1 MPGPLAGIEVLDLTS
16 VVSGPLATMFLADQG
31 AEVIKIEPLGGDITR
46 HSRQSVSASGE
57 FSALFVSTNR
67 GKRSLSLDLKRP
79 EAGKIMRKLIARA
92 DVLVQNFRPG
102 TMERLGLGEPTLR
115 TDNPRLIYVSISGV
129 GESGPYAGKR
139 VYDPIIQ
146 GLSGFADLQS
156 DPKTRRP
163 RMIRTIVA
171 DKTTAI
177 FAAQAVT
184 AALFA
189 RERTGE
195 GQHVRLAML
204 DTMIAYLWPEAM
216 TQYTVVGREATTAD
230 PTARPELIFE
240 TVDGYI
246 TVGTISDSEW
256 RAFCAA
262 AQRPD
267 LAEDPRFNTPGGR
280 AVNATE
286 RILLMAEIIKERPT
300 AEWLQRLDANDVPS
314 APVLR
319 RSQVI
324 ANEQVLAR
332 ELISEFDHPDIG
344 RVRQP
349 QPAARF
355 GRTPAAM
362 QGPAPR
368 IGEHSAIV
376 LAELGF
382 DAAEIEQLAAE
393 EIVRLVK
400 TCFRI
405 VRGASARK
413 PCASEP
419 VNHGL
424 PSRMSL

>member
-1 MPGPLAGIEVLDLTS
+1 MPGPLAGIRVLDLTS

-31 AEVIKIEPLGGDITR
+31 ADVIKIEPLGGDITR

-79 EAGKIMRKLIARA
+79 EAGIIMRKLAAGA

-102 TMERLGLGEPTLR
+102 AMERLGLGEPTLR
-115 TDNPRLIYVSISGV
+115 ASNPRLIYVSISGV

-146 GLSGFADLQS
+146 GLSGFADIQS
-156 DPKTRRP
+156 EPKSRRP
-163 RMIRTIVA
+163 QMIRTIVA

-184 AALFA
+184 AALYA
-189 RERTGE
+189 RERIGE
-195 GQHVRLAML
+195 GQHIRLAML
-204 DTMIAYLWPEAM
+204 DTMISYLWPEAM

-230 PTARPELIFE
+230 PIARPDLIFE
-240 TVDGYI
+240 TADGYI

-256 RAFCAA
+256 RGFCAA
-262 AQRPD
+262 SERAG

-280 AVNATE
+280 SVNATE
-286 RILLMAEIIKERPT
+286 RILLMAEIIKQRPT
-300 AEWLQRLDANDVPS
+300 ADWLRRLDTNDVPS

-319 RSQVI
+319 RSEVI

-332 ELISEFDHPDIG
+332 GLIAEFDHPDIG

-349 QPAARF
+349 KPAARF
-355 GRTPAAM
+355 DRTPAAIR
-362 QGPAPR
+362 GPAPR
-368 IGEHSAIV
+368 IGEHSAVI
-376 LAELGF
+376 LAELGLEVP
-382 DAAEIEQLAAE
+382 EIERLAAE
-393 EIVRLVK
+393 KVVRLVG
-400 TCFRI
+400 T
-405 VRGASARK
+405 
-413 PCASEP
+413 
-419 VNHGL
+419 
-424 PSRMSL
+424 

>member
-1 MPGPLAGIEVLDLTS
+1 MPGPLAGIRVLDLTS

-46 HSRQSVSASGE
+46 HSRQSISESGE

-79 EAGKIMRKLIARA
+79 EAATIMRKLAARA

-102 TMERLGLGEPTLR
+102 TTERLGLGEATLR
-115 TDNPRLIYVSISGV
+115 ASNPRLIYVSISGV

-146 GLSGFADLQS
+146 GLSGFADLQA
-156 DPKTRRP
+156 DPQTRRP

-240 TVDGYI
+240 TADGYI

-256 RAFCAA
+256 RGFCAA
-262 AQRPD
+262 SERSD
-267 LAEDPRFNTPGGR
+267 LAEDSRFSTPGGR

-286 RILLMAEIIKERPT
+286 RILLMAEIIKERST
-300 AEWLQRLDANDVPS
+300 AEWLQRLDTNDVPS

-319 RSQVI
+319 RGEVI
-324 ANEQVLAR
+324 ANQQVLAR
-332 ELISEFDHPDIG
+332 KLIAEFDHPDIG
-344 RVRQP
+344 LVRQP
-349 QPAARF
+349 KPAARF
-355 GRTPAAM
+355 DRTPAEIR
-362 QGPAPR
+362 GPAPR
-368 IGEHSAIV
+368 IGEHSAII
-376 LAELGF
+376 LAELGLE
-382 DAAEIEQLAAE
+382 ATEIERLAAE
-393 EIVRLVK
+393 KIVRLVK
-400 TCFRI
+400 T
-405 VRGASARK
+405 
-413 PCASEP
+413 
-419 VNHGL
+419 
-424 PSRMSL
+424 

>member
-1 MPGPLAGIEVLDLTS
+1 MPGPLAGIKVLDLTS

-79 EAGKIMRKLIARA
+79 EAVTIMRKLIARA

-146 GLSGFADLQS
+146 GLSGLADLQA
-156 DPKTRRP
+156 DPQTRRP

-240 TVDGYI
+240 TADGYV

-256 RAFCAA
+256 RGFCAA

-267 LAEDPRFNTPGGR
+267 LAEDPRFNTPSGR

-286 RILLMAEIIKERPT
+286 RILLMAEIIKEHPT

-344 RVRQP
+344 LVRQP
-349 QPAARF
+349 QPPARF
-355 GRTPAAM
+355 DRTPAEI

-368 IGEHSAIV
+368 IGEHSEMI
-376 LAELGF
+376 LAEFGLE
-382 DAAEIEQLAAE
+382 ATEIERLAAE
-393 EIVRLVK
+393 KIVRLVK
-400 TCFRI
+400 T
-405 VRGASARK
+405 
-413 PCASEP
+413 
-419 VNHGL
+419 
-424 PSRMSL
+424 

>member
-1 MPGPLAGIEVLDLTS
+1 MPGPLAGIRVLDLTS
-16 VVSGPLATMFLADQG
+16 VVSGPLATMSLADQG

-46 HSRQSVSASGE
+46 RSRQSISASGE
-57 FSALFVSTNR
+57 FSALFVSSNR
-67 GKRSLSLDLKRP
+67 GKRSLALDLKRP
-79 EAGKIMRKLIARA
+79 EAAKIMRKLIASS

-115 TDNPRLIYVSISGV
+115 ELNPRLIYVSISGV
-129 GESGPYAGKR
+129 GESGPYAKKR

-146 GLSGFADLQS
+146 GLSGFADLQAE
-156 DPKTRRP
+156 PRTRRP
-163 RMIRTIVA
+163 QMIRTIVA

-177 FAAQAVT
+177 FAAQAIT

-195 GQHVRLAML
+195 GQHIRLAML

-230 PTARPELIFE
+230 PTARPDLIFE
-240 TVDGYI
+240 TADGYI

-256 RAFCAA
+256 QGFCAA
-262 AQRPD
+262 SGRPG

-286 RILLMAEIIKERPT
+286 RILLMAEIIKKRPT

-319 RSQVI
+319 RNEVI

-332 ELISEFDHPDIG
+332 ELIVELDHPDIG
-344 RVRQP
+344 LVRQP
-349 QPAARF
+349 KPAARF
-355 GRTPAAM
+355 DRTPARI

-368 IGEHSAIV
+368 IGEHSATI

-382 DAAEIEQLAAE
+382 EAAEIERLATE
-393 EIVRLVK
+393 KIVRLVK
-400 TCFRI
+400 
-405 VRGASARK
+405 A
-413 PCASEP
+413 
-419 VNHGL
+419 
-424 PSRMSL
+424 

>member
-1 MPGPLAGIEVLDLTS
+1 VLDLTS
-16 VVSGPLATMFLADQG
+16 VVSGPLATMFVADQG
-31 AEVIKIEPLGGDITR
+31 ADVIKNEPLGGDITR

-67 GKRSLSLDLKRP
+67 GKRSLSLDLKQP
-79 EAGKIMRKLIARA
+79 EAAMIMRKLAARA

-102 TMERLGLGEPTLR
+102 TMERLGLGELTLR
-115 TDNPRLIYVSISGV
+115 ASNPRLIYVSISGV

-146 GLSGFADLQS
+146 GLSGFADIQS

-195 GQHVRLAML
+195 GQHIQLAML
-204 DTMIAYLWPEAM
+204 DTMISYLWPEAM
-216 TQYTVVGREATTAD
+216 TQYTVVGREGSTAD
-230 PTARPELIFE
+230 PVARPDLIFE
-240 TVDGYI
+240 ATDGYI

-256 RAFCAA
+256 RGFCAA
-262 AQRPD
+262 SERPG

-286 RILLMAEIIKERPT
+286 RILLMAEIIKERSA
-300 AEWLQRLDANDVPS
+300 AEWLRRLDANDVPS

-319 RSQVI
+319 RNEVI

-332 ELISEFDHPDIG
+332 ELIAEFDHPDIG
-344 RVRQP
+344 LVRQP
-349 QPAARF
+349 KPAARF
-355 GRTPAAM
+355 DRTPAEI

-368 IGEHSAIV
+368 IGEHSAII
-376 LAELGF
+376 LAELGLE
-382 DAAEIEQLAAE
+382 AGEIERLAAE
-393 EIVRLVK
+393 KIVRLVK
-400 TCFRI
+400 T
-405 VRGASARK
+405 
-413 PCASEP
+413 
-419 VNHGL
+419 
-424 PSRMSL
+424 

>member
-1 MPGPLAGIEVLDLTS
+1 MSGPLAGIRVLDLTS

-46 HSRQSVSASGE
+46 HSRQSISESGE

-79 EAGKIMRKLIARA
+79 EAGTIMRKLAARA

-115 TDNPRLIYVSISGV
+115 ASNPRLIYVSISGV

-146 GLSGFADLQS
+146 GLSGLADLQA

-216 TQYTVVGREATTAD
+216 TQYTVVGREATTGD

-240 TVDGYI
+240 TANGYI

-256 RAFCAA
+256 RGFCAA
-262 AQRPD
+262 SERSG
-267 LAEDPRFNTPGGR
+267 LAEDPRFKTPGGR
-280 AVNATE
+280 ASNATE
-286 RILLMAEIIKERPT
+286 RILLMAEIIKERST
-300 AEWLQRLDANDVPS
+300 AEWLQRLDTHDVPS

-319 RSQVI
+319 RSEVI
-324 ANEQVLAR
+324 ANEQVVAR
-332 ELISEFDHPDIG
+332 ELIAEFDHPDIG
-344 RVRQP
+344 GVRQP
-349 QPAARF
+349 KPAARF
-355 GRTPAAM
+355 ARTPAEIR
-362 QGPAPR
+362 GPAPR
-368 IGEHSAIV
+368 IGEHSAII
-376 LAELGF
+376 LAELGL
-382 DAAEIEQLAAE
+382 EAE
-393 EIVRLVK
+393 EIERLATEKIVRLLK
-400 TCFRI
+400 T
-405 VRGASARK
+405 
-413 PCASEP
+413 
-419 VNHGL
+419 
-424 PSRMSL
+424 

>member
-1 MPGPLAGIEVLDLTS
+1 MPGPLAGIRVLDLTS

-46 HSRQSVSASGE
+46 RSRQSISASGE
-57 FSALFVSTNR
+57 FSALFVSSNR
-67 GKRSLSLDLKRP
+67 GKRSLALDLKRP
-79 EAGKIMRKLIARA
+79 EAAKIMRKLIASS

-102 TMERLGLGEPTLR
+102 TMERLGFGEPALR
-115 TDNPRLIYVSISGV
+115 DLNPRLIYVSISGV
-129 GESGPYAGKR
+129 GESGHYARKR

-146 GLSGFADLQS
+146 GLSGFADLQA

-163 RMIRTIVA
+163 QMIRTIVA

-195 GQHVRLAML
+195 GQHIRLALL

-230 PTARPELIFE
+230 PTARPDLIFE
-240 TVDGYI
+240 TADGYI

-256 RAFCAA
+256 QGFCAA
-262 AQRPD
+262 SGRPA

-280 AVNATE
+280 AINATE

-319 RSQVI
+319 RNEVI
-324 ANEQVLAR
+324 TNEQVLAR
-332 ELISEFDHPDIG
+332 ELIAEFDHPDIG

-349 QPAARF
+349 KPAARF
-355 GRTPAAM
+355 DRTPAAIR
-362 QGPAPR
+362 GPAPR
-368 IGEHSAIV
+368 IGEHSAII
-376 LAELGF
+376 LAELGLET
-382 DAAEIEQLAAE
+382 AEIERLAAE
-393 EIVRLVK
+393 KIVRLVK
-400 TCFRI
+400 
-405 VRGASARK
+405 A
-413 PCASEP
+413 
-419 VNHGL
+419 
-424 PSRMSL
+424 

>member
-1 MPGPLAGIEVLDLTS
+1 MPGPLAGVRVLDLTS
-16 VVSGPLATMFLADQG
+16 VVSGPLATMYLADQG
-31 AEVIKIEPLGGDITR
+31 ADVIKIEPLGGDITR
-46 HSRQSVSASGE
+46 RSRQSISASGE
-57 FSALFVSTNR
+57 FSALFVSSNR
-67 GKRSLSLDLKRP
+67 GKRSLALDLKRP
-79 EAGKIMRKLIARA
+79 EAAKIMRKLIASS

-102 TMERLGLGEPTLR
+102 TMERLGLGEPALR
-115 TDNPRLIYVSISGV
+115 ELNPRLIYVSISGV
-129 GESGPYAGKR
+129 GESGPYAKKR

-146 GLSGFADLQS
+146 GLSGFADLQAE
-156 DPKTRRP
+156 PRRCRP
-163 RMIRTIVA
+163 QMIRTIVA
-171 DKTTAI
+171 DKITAI

-195 GQHVRLAML
+195 GQHIRLAML

-230 PTARPELIFE
+230 PTARPDLIFE
-240 TVDGYI
+240 TADGYI

-256 RAFCAA
+256 QGFCAA
-262 AQRPD
+262 SGRPG

-280 AVNATE
+280 SVNATE

-319 RSQVI
+319 RNEVI

-332 ELISEFDHPDIG
+332 ELIVELDHPDIG

-349 QPAARF
+349 VPAARF
-355 GRTPAAM
+355 DRTPARI

-368 IGEHSAIV
+368 IGEHSAAI
-376 LAELGF
+376 LAELGLE
-382 DAAEIEQLAAE
+382 AAEIERLATE

-400 TCFRI
+400 T
-405 VRGASARK
+405 
-413 PCASEP
+413 
-419 VNHGL
+419 
-424 PSRMSL
+424 

>member
-1 MPGPLAGIEVLDLTS
+1 VLDLTS

-31 AEVIKIEPLGGDITR
+31 AEVIKVEPLGGDITR
-46 HSRQSVSASGE
+46 QSRQSVSASGE

-67 GKRSLSLDLKRP
+67 GKRSLSIDLKRP
-79 EAGKIMRKLIARA
+79 EAATIMRKLICRA

-102 TMERLGLGEPTLR
+102 TMERLGLGEPALR
-115 TDNPRLIYVSISGV
+115 AENPRLIYVSISGV
-129 GESGPYAGKR
+129 GERGPYAKKR

-146 GLSGFADLQS
+146 GLSGFADLQA
-156 DPKTRRP
+156 DPETRRP

-195 GQHVRLAML
+195 GQHIRLAML

-230 PTARPELIFE
+230 PTARPKLIFE
-240 TVDGYI
+240 TADGYI

-256 RAFCAA
+256 CGFCAA
-262 AQRPD
+262 SERSG
-267 LAEDPRFNTPGGR
+267 LAEDSRFSTPAGR
-280 AVNATE
+280 AANATE

-319 RSQVI
+319 RGEVI
-324 ANEQVLAR
+324 TNEQVVAR
-332 ELISEFDHPDIG
+332 ELIEEFDHSDIG
-344 RVRQP
+344 RIRQP
-349 QPAARF
+349 KPAARF
-355 GRTPAAM
+355 DRTPAEIR
-362 QGPAPR
+362 GPAPR
-368 IGEHSAIV
+368 IGEHSAVI
-376 LAELGF
+376 LAELGLEP
-382 DAAEIEQLAAE
+382 AEIERLAIE
-393 EIVRLVK
+393 KTVRLVK
-400 TCFRI
+400 T
-405 VRGASARK
+405 
-413 PCASEP
+413 
-419 VNHGL
+419 
-424 PSRMSL
+424 

>member
-1 MPGPLAGIEVLDLTS
+1 
-16 VVSGPLATMFLADQG
+16 MFLADQG

-46 HSRQSVSASGE
+46 RSRQSISASGE
-57 FSALFVSTNR
+57 FSALFVSSNR
-67 GKRSLSLDLKRP
+67 GKRSLALDLKRP
-79 EAGKIMRKLIARA
+79 EAAKIMRKLIASS

-102 TMERLGLGEPTLR
+102 TMERLGFGEPALR
-115 TDNPRLIYVSISGV
+115 DLNPRLIYVSISGV
-129 GESGPYAGKR
+129 GESGPYARKR

-146 GLSGFADLQS
+146 GLSGFADLQA

-163 RMIRTIVA
+163 QMIRTIVA

-195 GQHVRLAML
+195 GQHIRLAML

-230 PTARPELIFE
+230 PTGRPDLIFE
-240 TVDGYI
+240 TADGYI

-256 RAFCAA
+256 QGFCAA
-262 AQRPD
+262 SGRPG
-267 LAEDPRFNTPGGR
+267 LTEDPRFNSPGGR

-300 AEWLQRLDANDVPS
+300 AEWLRRLDTNDVPS

-319 RSQVI
+319 RNEVI

-332 ELISEFDHPDIG
+332 ELIIELDQPDIG

-349 QPAARF
+349 VPAARF
-355 GRTPAAM
+355 DRTPARI

-368 IGEHSAIV
+368 IGEHSAAI
-376 LAELGF
+376 LAELGLN
-382 DAAEIEQLAAE
+382 AVEIERLAAE
-393 EIVRLVK
+393 KVVRLVN
-400 TCFRI
+400 T
-405 VRGASARK
+405 
-413 PCASEP
+413 
-419 VNHGL
+419 
-424 PSRMSL
+424 

>member
-1 MPGPLAGIEVLDLTS
+1 MPGPLAGVRVLDLTS
-16 VVSGPLATMFLADQG
+16 VVSGPLSTMFLADQG
-31 AEVIKIEPLGGDITR
+31 ADVIKIEPLGGDITR
-46 HSRQSVSASGE
+46 RSRQSISASGE
-57 FSALFVSTNR
+57 FSALFVSSNR
-67 GKRSLSLDLKRP
+67 GKRSLALDLKRP
-79 EAGKIMRKLIARA
+79 EAAKIMRKLIASA

-102 TMERLGLGEPTLR
+102 TMERLGLGEPALR
-115 TDNPRLIYVSISGV
+115 ELNPRLIYVSISGV
-129 GESGPYAGKR
+129 GESGPYAKKR

-146 GLSGFADLQS
+146 GLSGFADLQAE
-156 DPKTRRP
+156 PRTRRP
-163 RMIRTIVA
+163 QMIRTIVA

-195 GQHVRLAML
+195 GQHIRLAML

-230 PTARPELIFE
+230 PTARPDLIFE
-240 TVDGYI
+240 TADGYI

-256 RAFCAA
+256 QGFCAA
-262 AQRPD
+262 SGRPG

-280 AVNATE
+280 SVNATE

-319 RSQVI
+319 RNEVI

-332 ELISEFDHPDIG
+332 ELIVELDHPDIG

-349 QPAARF
+349 VPAARF
-355 GRTPAAM
+355 DRTPARI

-368 IGEHSAIV
+368 IGQHSAAI
-376 LAELGF
+376 LAELGLE
-382 DAAEIEQLAAE
+382 AAEIERLATE

-400 TCFRI
+400 T
-405 VRGASARK
+405 
-413 PCASEP
+413 
-419 VNHGL
+419 
-424 PSRMSL
+424 

>member
-1 MPGPLAGIEVLDLTS
+1 MPGPLAGIRVLDLTS
-16 VVSGPLATMFLADQG
+16 VVSGPLAAMFLADQG

-79 EAGKIMRKLIARA
+79 EAAKIMRKLAARA

-102 TMERLGLGEPTLR
+102 TIERLGLGEPALR
-115 TDNPRLIYVSISGV
+115 ASNPRLIYVSISGV

-146 GLSGFADLQS
+146 GLSGFADIQS

-195 GQHVRLAML
+195 GQHIRLAML

-216 TQYTVVGREATTAD
+216 TQYTVVGREGSTAD
-230 PTARPELIFE
+230 PVARPDLIFE
-240 TVDGYI
+240 AADGYI

-256 RAFCAA
+256 RGFCAA
-262 AQRPD
+262 SERPD

-280 AVNATE
+280 AANATE
-286 RILLMAEIIKERPT
+286 RILLMAEIIKKHPT
-300 AEWLQRLDANDVPS
+300 AEWLKRLDTNDVPS
-314 APVLR
+314 SPVLR
-319 RSQVI
+319 RSEVI

-332 ELISEFDHPDIG
+332 ELIAEFDHPDIG
-344 RVRQP
+344 LVRQP
-349 QPAARF
+349 KPAARF
-355 GRTPAAM
+355 DRTPAAIR
-362 QGPAPR
+362 GPAPR
-368 IGEHSAIV
+368 IGEHSAII
-376 LAELGF
+376 LSELGLET
-382 DAAEIEQLAAE
+382 AEIERLAAE
-393 EIVRLVK
+393 KIVRLVK
-400 TCFRI
+400 
-405 VRGASARK
+405 A
-413 PCASEP
+413 
-419 VNHGL
+419 
-424 PSRMSL
+424 

>member
-1 MPGPLAGIEVLDLTS
+1 MPGPLAGIRVLDLTS

-46 HSRQSVSASGE
+46 RSRQSISASGE

-67 GKRSLSLDLKRP
+67 GKRSLALNLKRP
-79 EAGKIMRKLIARA
+79 EAAKIMRKLIASS

-102 TMERLGLGEPTLR
+102 TMERLGFGEPALR
-115 TDNPRLIYVSISGV
+115 DLNPRLIYVSISGV
-129 GESGPYAGKR
+129 GESGPYARKR

-146 GLSGFADLQS
+146 GLSGFADLQA

-163 RMIRTIVA
+163 QMIRTIVA

-195 GQHVRLAML
+195 GQHIRLAML

-216 TQYTVVGREATTAD
+216 TQYTVIGREATTAD
-230 PTARPELIFE
+230 PTARPDLIFE
-240 TVDGYI
+240 TADGYI

-256 RAFCAA
+256 QGFCAA
-262 AQRPD
+262 SGRPA

-286 RILLMAEIIKERPT
+286 RILLMAEIIKGRPT

-319 RSQVI
+319 RNEVI
-324 ANEQVLAR
+324 TNEQVLAR
-332 ELISEFDHPDIG
+332 ELIAEFDHPDIG
-344 RVRQP
+344 RIRQP
-349 QPAARF
+349 KPAARF
-355 GRTPAAM
+355 DRTPAAIR
-362 QGPAPR
+362 GPAPR
-368 IGEHSAIV
+368 IGEHSAII
-376 LAELGF
+376 LAELGLET
-382 DAAEIEQLAAE
+382 AEIERLAAE
-393 EIVRLVK
+393 KIVRLVK
-400 TCFRI
+400 
-405 VRGASARK
+405 A
-413 PCASEP
+413 
-419 VNHGL
+419 
-424 PSRMSL
+424 

>member
-1 MPGPLAGIEVLDLTS
+1 MPGPLAGIRVLDLTS

-46 HSRQSVSASGE
+46 RSRQSISASGE
-57 FSALFVSTNR
+57 FSALFVSSNR
-67 GKRSLSLDLKRP
+67 GKRSLALDLKRP
-79 EAGKIMRKLIARA
+79 EAAKIMRKLIASS

-102 TMERLGLGEPTLR
+102 TMERLGFGEPALR
-115 TDNPRLIYVSISGV
+115 DLNPRLIYVSISGV
-129 GESGPYAGKR
+129 GESGPYARKR

-146 GLSGFADLQS
+146 GLSGFADLQA

-163 RMIRTIVA
+163 QMIRTIVA

-195 GQHVRLAML
+195 GQHIRLAML

-216 TQYTVVGREATTAD
+216 TQYTVIGREATTAD
-230 PTARPELIFE
+230 PTARPDLIFE
-240 TVDGYI
+240 TADGYI

-256 RAFCAA
+256 QGFCAA
-262 AQRPD
+262 SGRPA

-280 AVNATE
+280 AINATE

-319 RSQVI
+319 RNEVI
-324 ANEQVLAR
+324 TNEQVLAR
-332 ELISEFDHPDIG
+332 ELIAEFDHPDIG

-349 QPAARF
+349 KPAARF
-355 GRTPAAM
+355 DRTPAAIR
-362 QGPAPR
+362 GPAPR
-368 IGEHSAIV
+368 IGEHSAII
-376 LAELGF
+376 LAELGLET
-382 DAAEIEQLAAE
+382 AEIERLAAE
-393 EIVRLVK
+393 KIVRLVK
-400 TCFRI
+400 
-405 VRGASARK
+405 A
-413 PCASEP
+413 
-419 VNHGL
+419 
-424 PSRMSL
+424 

>member
-1 MPGPLAGIEVLDLTS
+1 MPGPLAGIRVLDLTS

-31 AEVIKIEPLGGDITR
+31 AEVIKVEPLGGDITR
-46 HSRQSVSASGE
+46 QSRQSVSASGE

-67 GKRSLSLDLKRP
+67 GKRSLSIDLKRP
-79 EAGKIMRKLIARA
+79 EAATIMRKLICRA

-102 TMERLGLGEPTLR
+102 TMERLGLGEPALR
-115 TDNPRLIYVSISGV
+115 AENPRLIYVSISGV
-129 GESGPYAGKR
+129 GERGPYAKKR

-146 GLSGFADLQS
+146 GLSGFADLQA
-156 DPKTRRP
+156 DPETRRP

-195 GQHVRLAML
+195 GQHIRLAML

-240 TVDGYI
+240 TADGYI

-256 RAFCAA
+256 RGFCAA
-262 AQRPD
+262 SERSG
-267 LAEDPRFNTPGGR
+267 LAEDSRFSTPAGR
-280 AVNATE
+280 AANATE
-286 RILLMAEIIKERPT
+286 RILLMAEIMKERPT

-319 RSQVI
+319 RGEVI
-324 ANEQVLAR
+324 TNEQVVAR
-332 ELISEFDHPDIG
+332 ELIEEFDHSDIG

-349 QPAARF
+349 KPAARF
-355 GRTPAAM
+355 DRTPAEIR
-362 QGPAPR
+362 GPAPR
-368 IGEHSAIV
+368 IGEHSAVI
-376 LAELGF
+376 LAELGLEP
-382 DAAEIEQLAAE
+382 AEIERLAIDK
-393 EIVRLVK
+393 IVRLVK
-400 TCFRI
+400 T
-405 VRGASARK
+405 
-413 PCASEP
+413 
-419 VNHGL
+419 
-424 PSRMSL
+424 

>member
-1 MPGPLAGIEVLDLTS
+1 MPGPLAGINVLDLTS

-31 AEVIKIEPLGGDITR
+31 ADVIKVEPLGGDITR
-46 HSRQSVSASGE
+46 RSRQSVSGSGE

-67 GKRSLSLDLKRP
+67 GKHSLSLDLKRP
-79 EAGKIMRKLIARA
+79 EAAKIMRKLAAGA

-102 TMERLGLGEPTLR
+102 TMERLGLGEATLR
-115 TDNPRLIYVSISGV
+115 ATNPRLIYVSISGV

-146 GLSGFADLQS
+146 GLSGFADIQS

-195 GQHVRLAML
+195 GQHIRLAML
-204 DTMIAYLWPEAM
+204 DTMISYLWPEAM

-230 PTARPELIFE
+230 PVSRPDLIFE
-240 TVDGYI
+240 TTDGYI

-256 RAFCAA
+256 RGFCAA
-262 AQRPD
+262 AERPD

-280 AVNATE
+280 AINATE
-286 RILLMAEIIKERPT
+286 RILLMAEIIKDHST
-300 AEWLQRLDANDVPS
+300 ADWLQRLDANDAPA

-319 RSQVI
+319 RSEVI

-332 ELISEFDHPDIG
+332 ELIAEFEHPDIG
-344 RVRQP
+344 LVRQP
-349 QPAARF
+349 KPAARF
-355 GRTPAAM
+355 DRTPAEIR
-362 QGPAPR
+362 GPAPR
-368 IGEHSAIV
+368 IGEHTAII
-376 LAELGF
+376 LAELGL
-382 DAAEIEQLAAE
+382 AAVEIEQFAAE
-393 EIVRLVK
+393 KIVRLVS
-400 TCFRI
+400 T
-405 VRGASARK
+405 
-413 PCASEP
+413 
-419 VNHGL
+419 
-424 PSRMSL
+424 

>member
-1 MPGPLAGIEVLDLTS
+1 MPGPLGGVRVLDLTS

-31 AEVIKIEPLGGDITR
+31 ADVIKIEPLGGDITR
-46 HSRQSVSASGE
+46 RSRQSISASGE
-57 FSALFVSTNR
+57 FSALFVSSNR
-67 GKRSLSLDLKRP
+67 GKRSLALDLKRP
-79 EAGKIMRKLIARA
+79 EAAKIMRKLIASS

-102 TMERLGLGEPTLR
+102 TMERLGLGEPLLR
-115 TDNPRLIYVSISGV
+115 ELNPRLIYVSISGV
-129 GESGPYAGKR
+129 GESGPYAKKR

-146 GLSGFADLQS
+146 GLSGFADLQAE
-156 DPKTRRP
+156 PRRCRP
-163 RMIRTIVA
+163 QMIRTIVA
-171 DKTTAI
+171 DKITAI

-195 GQHVRLAML
+195 GQHIRLAML

-230 PTARPELIFE
+230 PTARPDLIFE
-240 TVDGYI
+240 TAGGYI

-256 RAFCAA
+256 QGFCAA
-262 AQRPD
+262 SGRPG
-267 LAEDPRFNTPGGR
+267 LAEDPRFNTPGR
-280 AVNATE
+280 RSVNATE

-319 RSQVI
+319 RNEVI

-332 ELISEFDHPDIG
+332 ELIVELDHPDIG

-349 QPAARF
+349 VPAARF
-355 GRTPAAM
+355 DRTPARI

-368 IGEHSAIV
+368 IGEHSAAI
-376 LAELGF
+376 LAELGLE
-382 DAAEIEQLAAE
+382 AAEIERLATE
-393 EIVRLVK
+393 EVVRLVK
-400 TCFRI
+400 T
-405 VRGASARK
+405 
-413 PCASEP
+413 
-419 VNHGL
+419 
-424 PSRMSL
+424 

>member
-1 MPGPLAGIEVLDLTS
+1 MSGPLAGIRVLDLTS

-31 AEVIKIEPLGGDITR
+31 AEVVKIEPLGGDITR

-67 GKRSLSLDLKRP
+67 GKRSLALDLKRP
-79 EAGKIMRKLIARA
+79 EAGMIMRKLAGRA

-102 TMERLGLGEPTLR
+102 TMERLGLGEPLLR
-115 TDNPRLIYVSISGV
+115 EINPRLIYLSISGV
-129 GESGPYAGKR
+129 GDSGPYAGKR

-146 GLSGFADLQS
+146 GLSGFADLQA
-156 DPKTRRP
+156 DPETRRP

-195 GQHVRLAML
+195 GQHIRLAML
-204 DTMIAYLWPEAM
+204 DTMISYLWPEAM
-216 TQYTVVGREATTAD
+216 TQYTVVGREESTAD
-230 PTARPELIFE
+230 PVARPDLIFE
-240 TVDGYI
+240 TTDGYI

-256 RAFCAA
+256 RGFCAA
-262 AQRPD
+262 AKRAD
-267 LAEDPRFNTPGGR
+267 LAEDPWFNTPGGR

-286 RILLMAEIIKERPT
+286 RILIMAEIIKERPT

-319 RSQVI
+319 RSEVI

-332 ELISEFDHPDIG
+332 ELIAEFVHPDIG

-349 QPAARF
+349 KPAARF
-355 GRTPAAM
+355 DRTPAAI

-368 IGEHSAIV
+368 IGEHSAAI
-376 LAELGF
+376 LAELEF
-382 DAAEIEQLAAE
+382 DAAAIERLVAAK
-393 EIVRLVK
+393 IVRVAK
-400 TCFRI
+400 T
-405 VRGASARK
+405 
-413 PCASEP
+413 
-419 VNHGL
+419 
-424 PSRMSL
+424 

>member
-1 MPGPLAGIEVLDLTS
+1 MPGPLAGIRVLDLTS

-31 AEVIKIEPLGGDITR
+31 AEVVKIEPLGGDITR

-67 GKRSLSLDLKRP
+67 GKRSLALDLKRP
-79 EAGKIMRKLIARA
+79 EAGMIMRKLAGRA

-102 TMERLGLGEPTLR
+102 TMERLGLGEPLLR
-115 TDNPRLIYVSISGV
+115 EINPRLIYLSISGV
-129 GESGPYAGKR
+129 GDSGPYAGKR

-146 GLSGFADLQS
+146 GLSGFADVQA
-156 DPKTRRP
+156 DPETRRP

-195 GQHVRLAML
+195 GQHIRLAML
-204 DTMIAYLWPEAM
+204 DTMISYLWPEAM
-216 TQYTVVGREATTAD
+216 TQYTVVGREESTAD
-230 PTARPELIFE
+230 PVARPDLIFE
-240 TVDGYI
+240 TTDGYI

-256 RAFCAA
+256 RGFCAA
-262 AQRPD
+262 AKRAD
-267 LAEDPRFNTPGGR
+267 LAEDPWFNTPGGR

-286 RILLMAEIIKERPT
+286 RILIMAEIIKERPT

-319 RSQVI
+319 RSEVI

-332 ELISEFDHPDIG
+332 ELIAEFVHPDIG

-349 QPAARF
+349 KPAARF
-355 GRTPAAM
+355 DRTPAAI

-368 IGEHSAIV
+368 IGEHSAAI
-376 LAELGF
+376 LAELEF
-382 DAAEIEQLAAE
+382 DAAAIERLVAAK
-393 EIVRLVK
+393 IVRVAK
-400 TCFRI
+400 T
-405 VRGASARK
+405 
-413 PCASEP
+413 
-419 VNHGL
+419 
-424 PSRMSL
+424 

>member
-1 MPGPLAGIEVLDLTS
+1 MAGPLAGINVLDLTS
-16 VVSGPLATMFLADQG
+16 VVSGPLATMFPADQG
-31 AEVIKIEPLGGDITR
+31 ADVIKIEPLGGDITR
-46 HSRQSVSASGE
+46 HSRQSISESGE

-79 EAGKIMRKLIARA
+79 EAGIIMRKLATRA

-102 TMERLGLGEPTLR
+102 TMERLGLGEPLLR
-115 TDNPRLIYVSISGV
+115 EINPRLIYVSISGV

-146 GLSGFADLQS
+146 GLSGLADLQA
-156 DPKTRRP
+156 DPETRRP

-189 RERTGE
+189 RERTGK

-230 PTARPELIFE
+230 PTARPQLIFE
-240 TVDGYI
+240 TADGYI

-256 RAFCAA
+256 QGFCAA
-262 AQRPD
+262 SERSG

-286 RILLMAEIIKERPT
+286 RILLMAEIIKERST
-300 AEWLQRLDANDVPS
+300 AEWLQRLDTNDVPS

-319 RSQVI
+319 RGEVI
-324 ANEQVLAR
+324 ANEQVVAR
-332 ELISEFDHPDIG
+332 KLIAEFDHPDIG
-344 RVRQP
+344 GVRQP
-349 QPAARF
+349 KPAARF
-355 GRTPAAM
+355 DRTPAEIR
-362 QGPAPR
+362 GPAPR
-368 IGEHSAIV
+368 IGEHSAII
-376 LAELGF
+376 LAELGLE
-382 DAAEIEQLAAE
+382 AAEIERLAAE
-393 EIVRLVK
+393 KVVRLVK
-400 TCFRI
+400 T
-405 VRGASARK
+405 
-413 PCASEP
+413 
-419 VNHGL
+419 
-424 PSRMSL
+424 

>member
-1 MPGPLAGIEVLDLTS
+1 MPGPLAGVRVLDLTS

-31 AEVIKIEPLGGDITR
+31 AEVIKIEPLSGDITR
-46 HSRQSVSASGE
+46 RSRQSISASGE
-57 FSALFVSTNR
+57 FSALFVSSNR
-67 GKRSLSLDLKRP
+67 GKRSLALDLKRP
-79 EAGKIMRKLIARA
+79 EAAEIMRKLIASA

-102 TMERLGLGEPTLR
+102 TMERLGFGEPALR
-115 TDNPRLIYVSISGV
+115 ELNPRLIYVSISGV
-129 GESGPYAGKR
+129 GESGPYAKKR

-146 GLSGFADLQS
+146 GLSGFADLQAE
-156 DPKTRRP
+156 PRTRRP
-163 RMIRTIVA
+163 QMIRTIVA

-195 GQHVRLAML
+195 GQHIRLAML

-216 TQYTVVGREATTAD
+216 TQYTVVGREATTPD
-230 PTARPELIFE
+230 PTARPDLIFE

-256 RAFCAA
+256 QGFCAA
-262 AQRPD
+262 SGRPG

-300 AEWLQRLDANDVPS
+300 AEWLRRLDANDVPS

-319 RSQVI
+319 RNEVI
-324 ANEQVLAR
+324 ANEQVVAR
-332 ELISEFDHPDIG
+332 ELIVELDHPDIG

-349 QPAARF
+349 VPAARF
-355 GRTPAAM
+355 DRTPA
-362 QGPAPR
+362 QIHGPAPR
-368 IGEHSAIV
+368 IGEHSAAI
-376 LAELGF
+376 LAEIGF
-382 DAAEIEQLAAE
+382 GAAEIEQLATE
-393 EIVRLVK
+393 KIVRLVK
-400 TCFRI
+400 T
-405 VRGASARK
+405 
-413 PCASEP
+413 
-419 VNHGL
+419 
-424 PSRMSL
+424 